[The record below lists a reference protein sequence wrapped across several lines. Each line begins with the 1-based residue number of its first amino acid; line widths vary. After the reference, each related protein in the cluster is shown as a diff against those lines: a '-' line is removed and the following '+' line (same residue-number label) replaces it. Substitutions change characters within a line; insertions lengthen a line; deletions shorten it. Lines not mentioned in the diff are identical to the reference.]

1 MRKGTITLDRKH
13 IKVRKSLG
21 TQVKHQDLDAHIIKF
36 KNDLMDFVS
45 DDVKLISAPLGEI
58 TILGTKFGVLLEA
71 NLALNCDVVSYETIK
86 VLGKCGWYTK

>member
-1 MRKGTITLDRKH
+1 MTVASINIASRLASIYGIDM
-13 IKVRKSLG
+13 I
-21 TQVKHQDLDAHIIKF
+21 QIIKF

-86 VLGKCGWYTK
+86 ILGKCGWYTK